1 MEGQEENDDIF
12 HDIIMSEERSQ
23 SQGFNAGQML
33 GQKTGL
39 EDGYRLGWEKGAG
52 VASELGFYVGFCQK
66 ILQELKDSPAGKQR
80 PTKAAQSLLKLV
92 DEFPLT
98 NPTHPQLFELV
109 QQIRSKFKQLTSVLG
124 INPSYNWSEPES
136 KGVSF

>member
-1 MEGQEENDDIF
+1 MEEQEENDDIF
-12 HDIIMSEERSQ
+12 HDIFMSEERSQ
-23 SQGFNAGQML
+23 SQGFTTGQQV

-52 VASELGFYVGFCQK
+52 VGSELGFYAGFCRQLLQK
-66 ILQELKDSPAGKQR
+66 LEDSKEGKQR
-80 PTKAAQSLLKLV
+80 AIKAAQSLLKLV
-92 DEFPLT
+92 DDFPLT

-124 INPSYNWSEPES
+124 ISASYNEPER

>member
-1 MEGQEENDDIF
+1 MADGSENDDIF

-23 SQGFNAGQML
+23 SQGFTAGQKI
-33 GQKTGL
+33 GQKTGM
-39 EDGYRLGWEKGAG
+39 EDGYRLGWEKGSG
-52 VASELGFYVGFCQK
+52 VGSELGFYVGFCQK
-66 ILQELKDSPAGKQR
+66 ILQKMEDSQEGKQR
-80 PTKAAQSLLKLV
+80 AIKTAQSLLKLV

-98 NPTHPQLFELV
+98 NPTQPQLFEMI

-124 INPSYNWSEPES
+124 INASYNWSVSES